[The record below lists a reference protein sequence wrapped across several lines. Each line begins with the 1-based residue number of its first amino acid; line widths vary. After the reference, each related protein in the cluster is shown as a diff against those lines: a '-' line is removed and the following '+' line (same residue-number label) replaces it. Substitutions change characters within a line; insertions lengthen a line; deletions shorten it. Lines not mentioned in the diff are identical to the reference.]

1 MTAVIK
7 NGKLVFS
14 SAEFGEFAVFIRS
27 ETSIKTLPAKLSY
40 NYKDSLDISG
50 LELEVTDENG
60 NKKTVSDT
68 SKMKVSGY
76 NPKKVGTQ
84 TVTVEY
90 EGATVTFNVTV
101 SYAWWQM
108 IIRILLLGFLW
119 Y

>member
-1 MTAVIK
+1 MK
-7 NGKLVFS
+7 DGKLVFS
-14 SAEFGEFAVFIRS
+14 TDDFGGFALFIES
-27 ETSIKTLPAKLSY
+27 ETSIKTLPAKLTY
-40 NYKDSLDISG
+40 NYKDTLDISG

-68 SKMKVSGY
+68 SKMNVSGY
-76 NPKKVGTQ
+76 NPKKIGTQ

-90 EGATVTFNVTV
+90 EGATVTFNVSV